1 MKKIILL
8 AIASVSILLPS
19 CDKQKSSTMGSDK
32 SDLSSINSSL
42 DIKRQK
48 GALNFLVIGDWG
60 RMGEFHQTEVAQQ
73 MDTFAQKTNAKFTIA
88 TGDNFYD
95 NGVRSVND
103 PQWFGS
109 FENIYK
115 GSALQRDW
123 FVVLGNHDYQ
133 GNPQAEIDYS
143 KISRRWNMPSRYFAI
158 SKKINDTVSAKF
170 IFIDTSPFVESYQ
183 KNAEQYADLAKQD
196 TVKQLKWLDSV
207 LANSKEQ
214 WKIVTG
220 HHPIYS
226 TGSAHGNTQELFV
239 NVKPMLEKYHVQ
251 LYLAGHEHD
260 LQHQKPEDSYVE
272 YIVSGAGSETR
283 PTSKSKITEYANDVS
298 GFALLSINSDSLKI
312 NFIDYEGN
320 IIYRGLKKR

>member
-1 MKKIILL
+1 
-8 AIASVSILLPS
+8 
-19 CDKQKSSTMGSDK
+19 MGSEK
-32 SDLSSINSSL
+32 SDSSGNSSL
-42 DIKRQK
+42 DVKRQK
-48 GALNFLVIGDWG
+48 GSLNFMVIGDWG

-73 MDTFAQKTNAKFTIA
+73 MDSFAQKTNAKFIIA

-95 NGVRSVND
+95 NGVRSVED

-115 GSALQRDW
+115 GAALQRDW

-158 SKKINDTVSAKF
+158 SKKISDNVSAKF

-183 KNAEQYADLAKQD
+183 KNAEQYSDVAKQD

-207 LANSKEQ
+207 LANSPEQ
-214 WKIVTG
+214 WKIVAG

-226 TGSAHGNTQELFV
+226 TGSAHGNTPELFT
-239 NVKPMLEKYHVQ
+239 NVKPLLEKYHVQ

-260 LQHQKPEDSYVE
+260 LQHQKPKDSYVE
-272 YIVSGAGSETR
+272 YVVSGAGSETR
-283 PTSKSKITEYANDVS
+283 PTGKSDITEFSRDVS

-312 NFIDYEGN
+312 NFIDYQGT